1 MITRENCTLE
11 LLESLL
17 KGAFMD
23 YEREDSHILVD
34 GRLRLWL
41 EANDAYITLLALF
54 RREPGI
60 PELDALRSAN
70 MVNEK
75 YKVPKVYVMD
85 DDTVVAELSM
95 LVGAGIPEKSFIDAI
110 RLMNEFTPNIEEL
123 RRIIA

>member
-1 MITRENCTLE
+1 MITRETCTLD
-11 LLESLL
+11 LLEQVLRD
-17 KGAFMD
+17 AYIDF
-23 YEREDSHILVD
+23 EREENHILVD

-41 EANDAYITLLALF
+41 EANEAYITLLALF

-60 PELDALRSAN
+60 PDFDALRAAN
-70 MVNEK
+70 SVNEK
-75 YKVPKVYVMD
+75 YKVPKVYLMD

-95 LVGAGIPEKSFIDAI
+95 LVGAGVPKKSFIDAV